1 MSFILFFL
9 ACNAPDSISNGDD
22 HPVYSPVHPVIII
35 GGGASGISTAIRL
48 LELDIEPLI
57 LEKESVLGG
66 AGIHAGRFFAVNTPW
81 QIDQGIIDSPTTAI
95 TEWEDFTGSV
105 SDDQVEHFITE
116 SASILEWITSYDI
129 SFSSVQP
136 DIGAGSVPRLHAL
149 SPDTPHPLAL
159 WSELLSPYAKH
170 NQTVTALEK
179 QENVF
184 IVTTENNV
192 YYADNVVI
200 ATGGFARNETIVSE
214 SLPEIDNYNWH
225 MEAWFGMVGD
235 AIPWLTELSVP
246 LQNMEHIGLYAH
258 GVTDVNLGTPEI
270 MVIPALERS
279 LILNQDG
286 ERPFNE
292 QYTQSLR
299 SGQFMLEHQRLF
311 AIFDQPL
318 WEGTFFQ
325 GMGYNYTT
333 PPILTSTQYAEVT
346 GLTAYP
352 ELRDLA
358 QDLNLDVN
366 TTLNTVSTYNTG
378 IQQGSD
384 ALGKDISRLPPLQT
398 PPFYAVELQVSTGKS
413 FGGATV
419 NQMGET
425 IIEGLYTVGESAG
438 FLGTPQVGWGFSG
451 SITACYYLGKQ
462 TAEQI
467 AETYS
472 E

>member
-1 MSFILFFL
+1 M
-9 ACNAPDSISNGDD
+9 
-22 HPVYSPVHPVIII
+22 
-35 GGGASGISTAIRL
+35 
-48 LELDIEPLI
+48 
-57 LEKESVLGG
+57 
-66 AGIHAGRFFAVNTPW
+66 NTPW
-81 QIDQGIIDSPTTAI
+81 QINEGILDSTSLAVS
-95 TEWEDFTGSV
+95 EWENFTGSV
-105 SDDQVEHFITE
+105 PDNQVEHFIKE
-116 SASILEWITSYDI
+116 SASVLEWIHSYGV
-129 SFSSVQP
+129 SFSGVQP
-136 DIGAGSVPRLHAL
+136 NIGAGSLARLHTL
-149 SPDTPHPLAL
+149 SPDTPHPIAL
-159 WSELLSPYAKH
+159 WSELLIPYAETNH
-170 NQTVTALEK
+170 IVTALEK

-192 YYADNVVI
+192 YYAENVVI

-214 SLPEIDNYNWH
+214 SLPVIDNYNWH

-235 AIPWLTELSVP
+235 AIPWLTELSVR

-258 GVTDVNLGTPEI
+258 GVTDVELGHPEI

-311 AIFDQPL
+311 ALFDQPL
-318 WEGTFFQ
+318 WEGTSFQ
-325 GMGYNYTT
+325 GMGYNYPT
-333 PPILTSTQYAEVT
+333 PPILNSTEYAAITNAV
-346 GLTAYP
+346 AYP

-358 QDLNLDVN
+358 RDLNLDIN
-366 TTLNTVSTYNTG
+366 TTLNTVSTYNSG
-378 IQQGSD
+378 IQQNSD
-384 ALGKDISRLPPLQT
+384 ALGKDVSRLPPLQT
-398 PPFYAVELQVSTGKS
+398 PPFYAVELKLSTGKS

-419 NQMGET
+419 NQEGET
-425 IIEGLYTVGESAG
+425 MIEGLYAVGESAG

-472 E
+472 D